1 MKITVDIL
9 KEIFVDPGHIS
20 EADFLSCV
28 TEAKNDPHEVGKLIV
43 KKGFVNSSNYTRAIA
58 DRFGYRF
65 VSLKQESADE
75 LLLNLIPEDFARA
88 KRAIIFNKNENG
100 YKVAVENPEDKEL
113 IFLLEKKL
121 GKEVSINVASSTD
134 IDESLAKYQE
144 SLNVVFSRF
153 LKKIDSPNLTQDEK
167 DAKMIEMVDM
177 LLWYGYQYRAS
188 DIHIEPYTKKILVR
202 FRIDGILYD
211 VLDIPRGM
219 LDLIL
224 TRIKILSNLRI
235 DEHQAPQDGKLTFR
249 PSAISFL
256 SESVRKSHEND
267 PDLDI
272 RISIMPVS
280 GGENTVMRLLSAQ
293 GREKGMIELGLTEK
307 DLIRA
312 QQAIE
317 NPHGM
322 ILVTG
327 PTGSGKSTTV
337 YAMLQ
342 ILNKRDVHIST
353 IEDPIEYHVDGIS
366 QIQVNPKAFLTFANG
381 LRSIVRQDPDIIMVG
396 EIRDEETGGIAV
408 NSALT
413 GHLVLSTLHTNDAAT
428 TLPRLLDMKIEPFLV
443 ASTVRVIIA
452 QRLVRQICPGCRI
465 STSFGEH
472 DIAVIENVPRVKAYF
487 KKYLPK
493 YYKDLKKVTVFKG
506 MGCRICSQTGY
517 VGRIGIFEVLEMND
531 EIKTLLLQRASSDA
545 ITEAAVKAGMTT
557 LFDDGMKKVFDGI
570 TTFEEVIRVASA

>member
-1 MKITVDIL
+1 MKVTIEIL
-9 KEIFVDPGHIS
+9 KDVFVTPGHVS
-20 EADFLSCV
+20 EADFLSCTTDV
-28 TEAKNDPHEVGKLIV
+28 KNDPQEVGKLLV
-43 KKGFVNSSNYTRAIA
+43 KKGFVSAVNYTRALA

-65 VSLKQESADE
+65 VSLKQEPADE
-75 LLLNLIPEDFARA
+75 LLLNLLPEDFARS
-88 KRAIIFNKNENG
+88 KRVIVFNKTG
-100 YKVAVENPEDKEL
+100 KFYKVAVENPEDKEL

-121 GKEVSINVASSTD
+121 GKEISVSVAASND

-144 SLNVVFSRF
+144 SLNVVFARF
-153 LKKIDSPNLTQDEK
+153 LKKIDNPNLTQDER

-188 DIHIEPYTKKILVR
+188 DIHIEPYTKKVLVR

-235 DEHQAPQDGKLTFR
+235 DEHQAPQDGKLIFR
-249 PSAISFL
+249 PANMSFL

-267 PDLDI
+267 PELDV
-272 RISIMPVS
+272 RISIMPVA
-280 GGENTVMRLLSAQ
+280 GGENTVMRLLSAK
-293 GREKGMIELGLTEK
+293 GREKGLVELGLAEK
-307 DLIRA
+307 DLVKA

-327 PTGSGKSTTV
+327 PTGSGKSTSV

-452 QRLVRQICPGCRI
+452 QRLVRQICPGCKI
-465 STSFGEH
+465 SSSFSAH
-472 DIAVIENVPRVKAYF
+472 DISVIENVPRVNTYF

-493 YYKDLKKVTVFKG
+493 YYKDLKKATVFKG
-506 MGCRICSQTGY
+506 MGCQICAHTGY

-531 EIKTLLLQRASSDA
+531 DIKTLVLQRASSDLIANVA
-545 ITEAAVKAGMTT
+545 IKSGMTT
-557 LFDDGMKKVFDGI
+557 LFDDGMRKVFDGI

>member
-1 MKITVDIL
+1 MQVSQEIL
-9 KEIFVDPGHIS
+9 KDIFVVPGHIS
-20 EADFLSCV
+20 VADFDNAISESKKESVDL
-28 TEAKNDPHEVGKLIV
+28 GKFLV
-43 KKGFVNSSNYTRAIA
+43 KKGLVSSVNYTRALA
-58 DRFGYRF
+58 DHFGYRF
-65 VSLKQESADE
+65 VSLKQESGDE

-88 KRAIIFNKNENG
+88 KRVIIFNKNDKG
-100 YKVAVENPEDKEL
+100 YKVAVEDPEDQEL
-113 IFLLEKKL
+113 FFLLEKKL
-121 GKEVSINVASSTD
+121 GKEILINVATPSE

-144 SLNVVFSRF
+144 SLSVVFSRF
-153 LKKIDSPNLTQDEK
+153 LKKIDNPLLTQDEK

-188 DIHIEPYTKKILVR
+188 DIHIEPYLKKVLVR
-202 FRIDGILYD
+202 FRIDGVLYD

-249 PSAISFL
+249 PSGVSFV
-256 SESVRKSHEND
+256 SENVRKAYVRDEE
-267 PDLDI
+267 LDI
-272 RISIMPVS
+272 RVSIMPVS
-280 GGENTVMRLLSAQ
+280 GGENTVMRLLSAK
-293 GREKGMIELGLTEK
+293 GREKGLVELGLSEV
-307 DLIRA
+307 DLKKAER
-312 QQAIE
+312 AIE

-327 PTGSGKSTTV
+327 PTGSGKSTSV

-353 IEDPIEYHVDGIS
+353 IEDPIEYHVEGIS

-396 EIRDEETGGIAV
+396 EIRDEETGGIAI

-428 TLPRLLDMKIEPFLV
+428 TLPRLLDMKVEPFLV

-452 QRLVRQICPGCRI
+452 QRLVRQICPACKI
-465 STSFGEH
+465 SSGFQEH
-472 DIAVIENVPRVKAYF
+472 DIAVIENVPKINQYF
-487 KKYLPK
+487 REHYPKYL
-493 YYKDLKKVTVFKG
+493 KDLKKVTVFRG
-506 MGCRICSQTGY
+506 MGCQVCAHTGY
-517 VGRIGIFEVLEMND
+517 IGRVGIFEVLEMND
-531 EIKTLLLQRASSDA
+531 DIKTLVLRRASSDD
-545 ITEAAVKAGMTT
+545 IEKVAVKSGMTT
-557 LFDDGMKKVFDGI
+557 MFDDGMKKVFDGV
-570 TTFEEVIRVASA
+570 TSFEEVVRVASA